1 MAPTTAA
8 AITTSITAC
17 RMAPITEPTIR
28 NAISMPT
35 PMAATLNQRIRR
47 ILSRKRAPLSRYYP
61 TSPFLFA
68 GRYAW
73 PMHAL
78 GIDIGG
84 TGIKGAP
91 VDVDTGKLLVPRQKI
106 ATPRPAKPDAVA
118 DVVKQLTTAFDW
130 SGPVGI
136 TFPGVVTDGVTR
148 TAANLDP
155 SWIGTD
161 AGVLFDK
168 ATGNKVRV
176 LNDADAAGV
185 AEMTFGAGVGQ
196 KGTVLMLTFGTGIG
210 SALFVQ
216 GILVP
221 NTEFGH
227 IEIRGHDAEK
237 RASERAKELGDLSW
251 GKWAGRVD
259 EYLQHIEA
267 LLSPNLIIVGG
278 GISKEADKWVP
289 RLTGIRARIVPAVLL
304 NNAGIV
310 GAAMAA
316 VPDSVVPDTS
326 GATGTAS

>member
-1 MAPTTAA
+1 
-8 AITTSITAC
+8 
-17 RMAPITEPTIR
+17 
-28 NAISMPT
+28 
-35 PMAATLNQRIRR
+35 
-47 ILSRKRAPLSRYYP
+47 
-61 TSPFLFA
+61 
-68 GRYAW
+68 
-73 PMHAL
+73 MHAL

-84 TGIKGAP
+84 SGIKGAP
-91 VDVDTGKLLVPRQKI
+91 VDVDTGKLLAPRQKV

-118 DVVKQLTTAFDW
+118 DVVKQLTTSFSW

-136 TFPGVVTDGVTR
+136 TFPGVVIDGVTR

-155 SWIGTD
+155 AWLGTD
-161 AGVLFDK
+161 AGALFAK
-168 ATGNKVRV
+168 AAGHQVRV

-185 AEMTFGAGVGQ
+185 AEMTFGAGLGQ

-210 SALFVQ
+210 SALFIQ

-237 RASERAKELGDLSW
+237 RASERAKELGDMSW

-278 GISKEADKWVP
+278 GISKESEKWVP
-289 RLTGIRARIVPAVLL
+289 RLTGIRAKIVPAMLL
-304 NNAGIV
+304 NEAGIV
-310 GAAMAA
+310 GAAMA
-316 VPDSVVPDTS
+316 T
-326 GATGTAS
+326 TASTAIPD